1 MQYIQEKFKYPYSL
15 TFPTFINLEENH
27 RYKQKYISPQKKKNT
42 LVPVLFIVLK
52 TLKWSK

>member
-27 RYKQKYISPQKKKNT
+27 RYKQKYISPPKKKNT